1 MKQLCLQRST
11 LKRVKSE
18 LYKLFVRKDLKS
30 AAPSHSLQPCITMP
44 GEGWALGQL
53 LPTVG
58 PTWGQFLSSPSKC
71 ISSTQNPY
79 FHVVLCSCQILTFV
93 CYQAWPHLHRLQGLR
108 GGVAAGAISAWLKT
122 AKQRCGRCWASPLGA
137 FQLCQSCSQTHPAR
151 SRGQQGQGSVQ
162 GPCRMP
168 HNQPQG

>member
-93 CYQAWPHLHRLQGLR
+93 CYQAWPHLHRLR